1 MKNQYYENYRCRC
14 CNACYGQCCCNKG
27 FYCCKAVDTP
37 CPPGPMGP
45 AGPQGPIGPMGPQ
58 GPQGPIGPTGPQG
71 VQGPVGPEGATG
83 PQGIP
88 GPTGPQGPIG
98 PTGPDGASAF
108 EVAQE
113 EGFVGTE
120 QEWLESLVGPEG
132 PQGPMGP
139 TGPDGASAFEV
150 AQEEGFVGTE
160 QEWLESLVGPE
171 GPQGP
176 MGPTGPDGA
185 SAFEVAQEEGFV
197 GTEQEW
203 LESLVGPEGP
213 QGPTGSF
220 DPGGPLFNLLG
231 NTAPVGP
238 LEVGYLDNVVF
249 ESDTLSITME
259 PTNARIEVELPD
271 TSLPTFTSFYA
282 YSLSGSY
289 QVSLASVEFQLT
301 VAKSTP
307 TIIPNGTGFTIEEA
321 GTYLFAYSLN
331 TDDYDNLPGTIS
343 MGVGVKFGSVFY
355 EGSMLDPP
363 VNEPVFLFSKTFVAE
378 VAAGTRVALAA
389 SGAWDDPPNT
399 SDQPFEIQLQGGGA
413 TLAII
418 KLI

>member
-88 GPTGPQGPIG
+88 GPTGPQGPI
-98 PTGPDGASAF
+98 
-108 EVAQE
+108 
-113 EGFVGTE
+113 
-120 QEWLESLVGPEG
+120 
-132 PQGPMGP
+132 GP